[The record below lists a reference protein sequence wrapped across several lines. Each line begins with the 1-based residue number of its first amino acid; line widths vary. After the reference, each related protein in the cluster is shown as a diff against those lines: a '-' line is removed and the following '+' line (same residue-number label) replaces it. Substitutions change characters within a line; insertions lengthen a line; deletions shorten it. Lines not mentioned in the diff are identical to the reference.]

1 MRRLFVAHRH
11 VPLDLADDYL
21 AAWSALRTA
30 AEAVGGRAW
39 VFQGATHEDRFLEFI
54 EWSGAP
60 VPLHDGA
67 VTAALTQ
74 LERFGPATESAEWE
88 EAT

>member
-1 MRRLFVAHRH
+1 MRHLFITHRH

-21 AAWSALRTA
+21 LAWTALRSAT
-30 AEAVGGRAW
+30 EAVGGRAW

-54 EWSGAP
+54 EWSDPGE
-60 VPLHDGA
+60 PLDDA
-67 VTAALTQ
+67 TVTAALTQ
-74 LERFGPATESAEWE
+74 LERFGPATESAEWD